1 MSRYYPDGAWREAGA
16 VRLPLGGMLLTL
28 AALGAWGTSSGYW
41 LLSGAAA
48 ATVLFLQVS
57 PARHRLRRPV
67 RLGLSLG
74 AWALLVALRVILDAP
89 PRTLMWTISL
99 VADVFALW
107 LVLDLSR
114 RMQRPELLLSYSCAV
129 GLLVCAAL
137 NPEAAAFPFF
147 AGVFLVGGLMETS
160 GLGTGWLRR
169 PAALSWLGATL
180 ALWVG
185 LSLCMPEAQRW
196 YRSNLGGYLADSASI
211 GSTGFG
217 PDSRL
222 GDIGLL
228 RPSLRP
234 VLRLKGSAPQRLVGA
249 IHTRYLDGRWD
260 NRSLERR
267 RLLPHTRLETLP
279 PGLDLGAPIYRLGHT
294 SATGSTWEVLL
305 TSGLDG
311 VLFAPAGTVAVQTNL
326 EELQSDSR
334 GALLF
339 PPQRSP
345 VSYEVMAT
353 GTSGGRPTPEDTGL
367 PPGLE
372 TALQTVL
379 TGVPGAVE
387 GSPASRADAL
397 TGWLRGN
404 FRYSLN
410 PPQPGPE
417 EEPILHFLT
426 VGRRGYCEHF
436 AGSLALM
443 LRATGVPTRYVA
455 GFAVSEEVPY
465 GGYWLVRGRD
475 AHAWVEVWTGE
486 KWAVWDPS
494 PPAELT
500 ALTRRE
506 PLSPLAQR
514 LDSLALLLDEL
525 RARWTPQAL
534 LALGAEVVVW
544 VGGLVVVALVLRSQ
558 PWRAGV
564 RLPRLL
570 MRRSRPLGPLER
582 ALHLLDRTLQ
592 ARGVPRPRNCTLLEL
607 PGRLGLTPESEEHLR
622 DLMERASAAR
632 FGGGEEETVAR
643 EIEDFTRRE
652 LPRTMRTQAG

>member
-1 MSRYYPDGAWREAGA
+1 MRRYYPDDTWRERGA
-16 VRLPLGGMLLTL
+16 VRLPVGGLLLTL
-28 AALGAWGTSSGYW
+28 AALGAWATSSGYW
-41 LLSGAAA
+41 LLSGASA
-48 ATVLFLQVS
+48 ATVLFLQVN
-57 PARHRLRRPV
+57 PLRHRLRRPV
-67 RLGLSLG
+67 RLSLSLG

-114 RMQRPELLLSYSCAV
+114 RMLRPELLLSYSCAV

-137 NPEAAAFPFF
+137 NPDAAAFPLF

-160 GLGTGWLRR
+160 GVGTAWLRR
-169 PAALSWLGATL
+169 RGALGWLCAALV
-180 ALWVG
+180 LWIG
-185 LSLCMPEAQRW
+185 LSLCMPEAQGW
-196 YRSNLGGYLADSASI
+196 YRSNLGGYLADAASI

-234 VLRLKGSAPQRLVGA
+234 VLRLRGPAPQRLVGA
-249 IHTRYLDGRWD
+249 IHTRYLHGRWD

-267 RLLPHTRLETLP
+267 RLLPHTRLETLSS
-279 PGLDLGAPIYRLGHT
+279 GLHLDAPIYRLGHT
-294 SATGSTWEVLL
+294 SAAGSTWEVLL

-311 VLFAPAGTVAVQTNL
+311 VLFAPPGTVAVQTNL
-326 EELQSDSR
+326 EELQSDDR

-345 VSYEVMAT
+345 VSYAVMAT
-353 GTSGGRPTPEDTGL
+353 GTSGGRPTPEDTVLPAGL
-367 PPGLE
+367 KS
-372 TALQTVL
+372 ALQNVL
-379 TGVPGAVE
+379 SGVPGAHE
-387 GSPASRADAL
+387 ASPAIRADAI
-397 TGWLRGN
+397 TAWLRAG

-410 PPQPGPE
+410 PPQPGPA

-426 VGRRGYCEHF
+426 AGRRGYCEHF

-443 LRATGVPTRYVA
+443 LRATGVPTRYVT

-475 AHAWVEVWTGE
+475 AHAWVEVWTGDR
-486 KWAVWDPS
+486 WAVWDPS

-514 LDSLALLLDEL
+514 LDAMALHMDDL

-534 LALGAEVVVW
+534 LAVGVEVVVW
-544 VGGLVVVALVLRSQ
+544 VGGLVLVALVLRLW
-558 PWRAGV
+558 PWRTGV

-570 MRRSRPLGPLER
+570 LRRARPRGPLER
-582 ALHLLDRTLQ
+582 SLHLLDRTLQ
-592 ARGVPRPRNCTLLEL
+592 ARGVPRPCHCTLLEL
-607 PGRLGLTPESEEHLR
+607 PGRLSLAPETKERLV
-622 DLMERASAAR
+622 DLMQRASAVR
-632 FGGGEEETVAR
+632 FGGGDEETVAR
-643 EIEDFTRRE
+643 DIEDFTRRE
-652 LPRTMRTQAG
+652 LPRTLRTQAG

>member
-1 MSRYYPDGAWREAGA
+1 MSRFYPDEAWRQAGA
-16 VRLPLGGMLLTL
+16 VRLPLGGLLLTL
-28 AALGAWGTSSGYW
+28 AALGAWATSSGYL

-48 ATVLFLQVS
+48 AAVLILQAT
-57 PARHRLRRPV
+57 PWRHRLRRPV
-67 RLGLSLG
+67 RLGLSLA
-74 AWALLVALRVILDAP
+74 AWALLVALRVLLDAP

-114 RMQRPELLLSYSCAV
+114 RMLRPELLLSYSCAV
-129 GLLVCAAL
+129 GLLVCSAL
-137 NPEAAAFPFF
+137 NPDAAAFPIF
-147 AGVFLVGGLMETS
+147 AAAFVVGGLMETS
-160 GLGTGWLRR
+160 GLGTAWLRR
-169 PAALSWLGATL
+169 PAALGWLGAMLGLWAAL
-180 ALWVG
+180 AM
-185 LSLCMPEAQRW
+185 SMPEAQRW
-196 YRSNLGGYLADSASI
+196 YRTNLGAYLSDSAGI

-234 VLRLKGSAPQRLVGA
+234 VLRLKGPPPQRLIGA

-267 RLLPHTRLETLP
+267 RLLPHTRRDTLP
-279 PGLDLGAPIYRLGHT
+279 LALEPGEPVYRLGH
-294 SATGSTWEVLL
+294 GSGVGVAWEALL

-311 VLFAPAGTVAVQTNL
+311 VLFTPAGTVAVQTNL

-345 VSYEVMAT
+345 VSYRVVAT
-353 GTSGGRPTPEDTGL
+353 NASEGRPGPEDTAL
-367 PPGLE
+367 PPRIVP
-372 TALQTVL
+372 TLQTL
-379 TGVPGAVE
+379 LREIPGAGE
-387 GSPASRADAL
+387 ISPAARADAL
-397 TGWLRGN
+397 TAWLRAN

-410 PPQPGPE
+410 PPRPGPA

-436 AGSLALM
+436 AGSLALL

-486 KWAVWDPS
+486 RWTVWDPS
-494 PPAELT
+494 PAAEQT

-514 LDSLALLLDEL
+514 LDALALLVDDL
-525 RARWTPQAL
+525 RARWTSQALVGLAAELGGWIAGLAL
-534 LALGAEVVVW
+534 LAL
-544 VGGLVVVALVLRSQ
+544 VLRVR

-564 RLPRLL
+564 RLPRLHL
-570 MRRSRPLGPLER
+570 RRQHLRGPLEKS
-582 ALHLLDRTLQ
+582 LHLLDHALRT
-592 ARGVPRPRNCTLLEL
+592 RGAPRPPHCTLLEL
-607 PGRLGLTPESEEHLR
+607 PDRIRLPADAGERLR
-622 DLMERASAAR
+622 DLMERASAVR
-632 FGGGEEETVAR
+632 FGGGDEAALAR

-652 LPRTMRTQAG
+652 LPRTLRTQPG

>member
-1 MSRYYPDGAWREAGA
+1 MSRYYPNETWREAGA
-16 VRLPLGGMLLTL
+16 VRLPVGGMLLTL
-28 AALGAWGTSSGYW
+28 AALGAWATSSGYW
-41 LLSGAAA
+41 LLSGVA
-48 ATVLFLQVS
+48 ATSVLLLQVS
-57 PARHRLRRPV
+57 PWRHRLRRPV

-74 AWALLVALRVILDAP
+74 AWALLVALRVLLDAP

-114 RMQRPELLLSYSCAV
+114 RMLRPELLLSYSCAV

-137 NPEAAAFPFF
+137 NPEAAAFPLF

-160 GLGTGWLRR
+160 GLGTAWLRR
-169 PAALSWLGATL
+169 PSALAWLGVTL

-234 VLRLKGSAPQRLVGA
+234 VLRLKGPPPQRLVGA

-267 RLLPHTRLETLP
+267 RLLPHTRRETLP
-279 PGLDLGAPIYRLGHT
+279 PGLDRDEPVYRLGHT

-311 VLFAPAGTVAVQTNL
+311 VLFTPAGTSAVQTSV
-326 EELQSDSR
+326 EDLQSDSR

-345 VSYEVMAT
+345 VSYGVMAT
-353 GTSGGRPTPEDTGL
+353 GTSAGRPTSEETGL
-367 PPGLE
+367 PPGLD
-372 TALQTVL
+372 AGLQPL
-379 TGVPGAVE
+379 LAGIPGARA
-387 GSPASRADAL
+387 ASAAARADAL
-397 TGWLRGN
+397 TDWLRAN

-410 PPQPGPE
+410 PPQPGSA
-417 EEPILHFLT
+417 EEPILHFLN

-436 AGSLALM
+436 AGALALM

-475 AHAWVEVWTGE
+475 AHAWVEVWTGD
-486 KWAVWDPS
+486 KWTVWDPS

-514 LDSLALLLDEL
+514 LDALALFLDDQ

-534 LALGAEVVVW
+534 LVIGAEM
-544 VGGLVVVALVLRSQ
+544 VGWGFGLLLVGLVLRLR
-558 PWRAGV
+558 PWRGGV

-570 MRRSRPLGPLER
+570 LRPSRARGPLER
-582 ALHLLDRTLQ
+582 SLLLLDRTLQ
-592 ARGVPRPRNCTLLEL
+592 ARGVPRPRHCTLLEL
-607 PGRLGLTPESEEHLR
+607 PARLSLAPESAEHLR
-622 DLMERASAAR
+622 DLMERASAVR
-632 FGGGEEETVAR
+632 FGGGDEEAVAR

-652 LPRTMRTQAG
+652 LPRTLRTHAG